1 MISLIVARARDGA
14 IGKDGIMPWHIPE
27 DLAFFQRETFGGAII
42 MGRNTWH
49 ALPKSIRPLKGRLNI
64 LVTTR
69 GEPEAENVFPS
80 LDEAIEF
87 AWSQG
92 YARIY
97 GVGGARVYRELLP
110 RANRLLLTEVDT
122 FIEGADTFFPDFDPD
137 EWILNKSIPLRS
149 EDPACVLSE
158 HLRKIR

>member
-1 MISLIVARARDGA
+1 MISLIVARAHNGA

-27 DLAFFQRETFGGAII
+27 DLAFFKRETLGGAII

-49 ALPKSIRPLKGRLNI
+49 ALPKSIRPLAGRINI

-80 LDEAIEF
+80 LEEAIEF

-92 YARIY
+92 VARIY
-97 GVGGARVYRELLP
+97 GVGGARVYRELMP
-110 RANRLLLTEVDT
+110 MADRLLLTEVDT
-122 FIEGADTFFPDFDPD
+122 VIDDADTFFPEFDPD
-137 EWILNKSIPLRS
+137 EWVLNKRISLRAA
-149 EDPACVLSE
+149 DPACDLDE
-158 HLRKIR
+158 HLRRA